1 LSFLRLKHTWKSLI
15 LMKYVVTGG
24 AGFIGSHLV
33 KHLLSEGHDVTIV
46 DNMFRGRLSNL
57 DGFLEKINLIQLDI
71 LDYEKLRN
79 CIKNADGIFHQAA
92 LTSVVESY
100 QKENEYH
107 KVNVIGTENIF
118 KIAKEFSIKVVYA
131 SSSSVYGNITKI
143 PITET
148 FDRKPI
154 NPYGKTKLDDEYL
167 SENFVKS
174 GSEIIGLRY
183 FNVYGL
189 GQTLDY
195 AGVITKFLEN
205 ISSDKPPVIFGDG
218 SQIRDFVFVKD
229 IARANLFAME
239 SSITNG
245 FFNIG
250 TGIGISIKDLAHL
263 MIKISNKKLNPI
275 FDKLPEGDVKS
286 SQADATLAKSSFNW
300 NYTTK
305 LEEGLSTL
313 F

>member
-1 LSFLRLKHTWKSLI
+1 
-15 LMKYVVTGG
+15 MKYVVTGG

-33 KHLLSEGHDVTIV
+33 KHLLSDGHDVTIV

>member
-1 LSFLRLKHTWKSLI
+1 
-15 LMKYVVTGG
+15 MKYVVTGG

>member
-1 LSFLRLKHTWKSLI
+1 
-15 LMKYVVTGG
+15 MKYVVTGG
-24 AGFIGSHLV
+24 AGFIGSHLT
-33 KHLLSEGHDVTIV
+33 KHLLSEGHDVTVI
-46 DNMFRGRLSNL
+46 DNMHRGRLSNL
-57 DGFLEKINLIQLDI
+57 DGFLDKINLLKLDI
-71 LDYEKLRN
+71 LEYEKLRN
-79 CIKNADGIFHQAA
+79 CIKNSDGIFHQAA

-100 QKENEYH
+100 KKESEYH

-143 PITET
+143 PINEN

-154 NPYGKTKLDDEYL
+154 NPYGITKLEDEYL
-167 SENFVKS
+167 SEKFVES

-195 AGVITKFLEN
+195 AGVITKFLDN
-205 ISSDKPPVIFGDG
+205 ISSNKSPIIFGDG
-218 SQIRDFVFVKD
+218 SQIRDFIFVKD
-229 IARANLFAME
+229 IAKANLIAMN
-239 SSITNG
+239 SSVKNG

-250 TGIGISIKDLAHL
+250 TGIGISIRDLAHL
-263 MIKISNKKLNPI
+263 MIKISKKDLNPI
-275 FDKLPEGDVKS
+275 FDTLPKGDVKI
-286 SQADATLAKSSFNW
+286 SQADSTLAKNLLNW
-300 NYTTK
+300 TSMTN

>member
-1 LSFLRLKHTWKSLI
+1 
-15 LMKYVVTGG
+15 MKYVVTGG

-79 CIKNADGIFHQAA
+79 NIKNADGIFHQAA

-100 QKENEYH
+100 QKQSEYH
-107 KVNVIGTENIF
+107 NVNVIGTENIF
-118 KIAKEFSIKVVYA
+118 KISKEFSIKVVFA

-143 PITET
+143 PITEN

-154 NPYGKTKLDDEYL
+154 NPYGKTKLEDEYL
-167 SENFVKS
+167 CENFVKS

-205 ISSDKPPVIFGDG
+205 ISSNKPPVIFGNG
-218 SQIRDFVFVKD
+218 SQIRDFIFVKD

-239 SSITNG
+239 SPIKNG

-263 MIKISNKKLNPI
+263 MIKIANKKLNPI
-275 FDKLPEGDVKS
+275 FDKLPPGDVKS
-286 SQADATLAKSSFNW
+286 SQADVTFAKNSFNW
-300 NYTTK
+300 NYITK
-305 LEEGLSTL
+305 LQEGLSTL

>member
-1 LSFLRLKHTWKSLI
+1 
-15 LMKYVVTGG
+15 MKYVVTGG

-33 KHLLSEGHDVTIV
+33 KHLLSEGHNVTIV
-46 DNMFRGRLSNL
+46 DNMYRGRLSNL
-57 DGFLEKINLIQLDI
+57 DGFLDKIHLVKIDI

-79 CIKNADGIFHQAA
+79 CLKNTDGIFHQAA

-100 QKENEYH
+100 EKENEYK
-107 KVNVIGTENIF
+107 KVNIIGTENIF
-118 KIAKEFSIKVVYA
+118 KIATEFSIKVVYA
-131 SSSSVYGNITKI
+131 SSSSVYGNIDKI
-143 PITET
+143 PITEN

-154 NPYGKTKLDDEYL
+154 NPYGLTKLEDEYL
-167 SENFVKS
+167 AENFVKL
-174 GSEIIGLRY
+174 GAEIIGLRY

-205 ISSDKPPVIFGDG
+205 ILSDKSPVIFGDG
-218 SQIRDFVFVKD
+218 SQIRDFIFVKD
-229 IARANLFAME
+229 IARANLISME
-239 SSITNG
+239 SSIDHG

-250 TGIGISIKDLAHL
+250 TGIGITIKDLANL
-263 MIKISNKKLNPI
+263 MIKISKKDLKSI
-275 FDKLPEGDVKS
+275 FDELPEGDVKN
-286 SQADATLAKSSFNW
+286 SQAETTLAKNILNW
-300 NYTTK
+300 KYITE

>member
-1 LSFLRLKHTWKSLI
+1 
-15 LMKYVVTGG
+15 MKYVVTGG

-33 KHLLSEGHDVTIV
+33 KHLLSEGHDVTII
-46 DNMFRGRLSNL
+46 DNMHRGRLSNL
-57 DGFLEKINLIQLDI
+57 DGFLDKINLLKLDI
-71 LDYEKLRN
+71 LEYEKLRN
-79 CIKNADGIFHQAA
+79 CIKNSDGIFHQAA

-100 QKENEYH
+100 KKESEYH

-143 PITET
+143 PINEN

-154 NPYGKTKLDDEYL
+154 NPYGKTKLEDEYL

-205 ISSDKPPVIFGDG
+205 ISSDKSPVIFGDG
-218 SQIRDFVFVKD
+218 SQIRDFIFVKD
-229 IARANLFAME
+229 IAKANLIAMN
-239 SSITNG
+239 SSVKNG

-263 MIKISNKKLNPI
+263 MIKISNKNLNPL
-275 FDKLPEGDVKS
+275 FDTLPEGDVKI
-286 SQADATLAKSSFNW
+286 SQANTTLATNSFNW
-300 NYTTK
+300 TSLTN
-305 LEEGLSTL
+305 LEDGLSTL

>member
-1 LSFLRLKHTWKSLI
+1 
-15 LMKYVVTGG
+15 MKYVVTGG

-33 KHLLSEGHDVTIV
+33 KHLLSEGHNVTIV
-46 DNMFRGRLSNL
+46 DNMYRGKLSNL
-57 DGFLEKINLIQLDI
+57 DGFLDKINLVKIDI

-79 CIKNADGIFHQAA
+79 CLKNTDGIFHQAA

-100 QKENEYH
+100 EKENEYK
-107 KVNVIGTENIF
+107 KVNIIGTENIF
-118 KIAKEFSIKVVYA
+118 KIATEFSIKVVYA
-131 SSSSVYGNITKI
+131 SSSSVYGNIDEI
-143 PITET
+143 PITEN

-154 NPYGKTKLDDEYL
+154 NPYGLTKLEDEYL
-167 SENFVKS
+167 AENFVKL
-174 GSEIIGLRY
+174 GTEIIGLRY

-205 ISSDKPPVIFGDG
+205 ILSDKSPVIFGDG
-218 SQIRDFVFVKD
+218 SQIRDFIFVKD
-229 IARANLFAME
+229 IARANLIAME
-239 SSITNG
+239 SSIDHG

-250 TGIGISIKDLAHL
+250 TGIGITIKDLANL
-263 MIKISNKKLNPI
+263 MIKISKKDLKSI
-275 FDKLPEGDVKS
+275 FDELPEGDVKN
-286 SQADATLAKSSFNW
+286 SQAETTLAKNILNW
-300 NYTTK
+300 KYVAE

>member
-1 LSFLRLKHTWKSLI
+1 
-15 LMKYVVTGG
+15 MKYVVTGG

-100 QKENEYH
+100 QKQSEYH

>member
-1 LSFLRLKHTWKSLI
+1 
-15 LMKYVVTGG
+15 MKYVVTGG

-33 KHLLSEGHDVTIV
+33 KHLLSEGHDVTII
-46 DNMFRGRLSNL
+46 DNMYRGRLSNL
-57 DGFLEKINLIQLDI
+57 HGFLEKINLVQLDI
-71 LDYEKLRN
+71 LEYEKLRN
-79 CIKNADGIFHQAA
+79 YIKNADGIFHQAA

-100 QKENEYH
+100 QKQSEYH

-143 PITET
+143 PITEN
-148 FDRKPI
+148 FDRNPI
-154 NPYGKTKLDDEYL
+154 NPYGKTKLEDEYL

-205 ISSDKPPVIFGDG
+205 ISSDKPPIIFGDG
-218 SQIRDFVFVKD
+218 SQIRDFIFVKD

-239 SSITNG
+239 SSIKNG

-263 MIKISNKKLNPI
+263 MIKIANKELNPI
-275 FDKLPEGDVKS
+275 FDKLPAGDVKS
-286 SQADATLAKSSFNW
+286 SQADTTLAKNSFNW
-300 NYTTK
+300 NYITK

>member
-1 LSFLRLKHTWKSLI
+1 
-15 LMKYVVTGG
+15 MKYVVTGG

-33 KHLLSEGHDVTIV
+33 KHLLSEGHDVTII
-46 DNMFRGRLSNL
+46 DNMYRGRLSNL
-57 DGFLEKINLIQLDI
+57 HGFLEKINLVQLDI
-71 LDYEKLRN
+71 LEYEKLRN
-79 CIKNADGIFHQAA
+79 YIKNADGIFHQAA

-100 QKENEYH
+100 QKESEYH

-118 KIAKEFSIKVVYA
+118 KIAKEFSIKVVFA

-143 PITET
+143 PITEN

-154 NPYGKTKLDDEYL
+154 NPYGKTKLEDEYL
-167 SENFVKS
+167 CENFVKS

-205 ISSDKPPVIFGDG
+205 ISSDKPPVIFGNG
-218 SQIRDFVFVKD
+218 SQIRDFIFVKD
-229 IARANLFAME
+229 VARANLFAME
-239 SSITNG
+239 SPIKNG

-263 MIKISNKKLNPI
+263 MIKISNKDLNPI
-275 FDKLPEGDVKS
+275 FDTLPEGDVKI
-286 SQADATLAKSSFNW
+286 SQADISFTKKSLNW
-300 NYTTK
+300 TSMTN

>member
-1 LSFLRLKHTWKSLI
+1 
-15 LMKYVVTGG
+15 MKYVVTGG

-239 SSITNG
+239 SSITNA

>member
-1 LSFLRLKHTWKSLI
+1 
-15 LMKYVVTGG
+15 MKYVVTGG

-33 KHLLSEGHDVTIV
+33 KHLLSEGHNVTIV
-46 DNMFRGRLSNL
+46 DNMYRGRLSNL
-57 DGFLEKINLIQLDI
+57 DGFLDKINLVKIDI

-79 CIKNADGIFHQAA
+79 CLKNIDGIFHQAA

-100 QKENEYH
+100 EKENEYK
-107 KVNVIGTENIF
+107 KVNIIGTENIF
-118 KIAKEFSIKVVYA
+118 KIATEFSIKVVYA
-131 SSSSVYGNITKI
+131 SSSSVYGNIDKI
-143 PITET
+143 PITEN

-154 NPYGKTKLDDEYL
+154 NPYGLTKLEDEYL
-167 SENFVKS
+167 AENFVKL
-174 GSEIIGLRY
+174 GAEIIGLRY

-205 ISSDKPPVIFGDG
+205 ILSDKSPVIFGDG
-218 SQIRDFVFVKD
+218 SQIRDFIFVKD
-229 IARANLFAME
+229 IARANLISME
-239 SSITNG
+239 SSIDHG

-250 TGIGISIKDLAHL
+250 TGIGITIKDLANL
-263 MIKISNKKLNPI
+263 MIKISKKDLKSI
-275 FDKLPEGDVKS
+275 FDELPEGDVKN
-286 SQADATLAKSSFNW
+286 SQAETTLAKNILNW
-300 NYTTK
+300 KYITE

>member
-1 LSFLRLKHTWKSLI
+1 
-15 LMKYVVTGG
+15 MKYVVTGG

-118 KIAKEFSIKVVYA
+118 KIAKEFSIKVVFA